1 MRDYDIFKDQVY
13 RLTGIDLNSYKE
25 TQMKRRIDQLIA
37 RHGLSGYDDFVT
49 NLKSNSTLLK
59 DFLNYLTINVSEFYR
74 NPDQWSI
81 VRSRIVP
88 LLINTFGPDLKIW
101 SAACSTG
108 DEPYTL
114 VFVLSDNIPMNRI
127 RITAT
132 DIDDLV
138 LKTAQEGIYSEKSF
152 PALPKEYKDKYFIKR
167 EDKYEVLPEVKRCV
181 DFKQHNLLA
190 DPYPSNLH
198 MIVCRNV
205 LIYFTEETKEQ
216 IFRKYYHALAPGG
229 ILFLGSTEQMMS
241 YKDVG
246 FERLDSFF
254 FRKPL

>member
-1 MRDYDIFKDQVY
+1 
-13 RLTGIDLNSYKE
+13 
-25 TQMKRRIDQLIA
+25 
-37 RHGLSGYDDFVT
+37 
-49 NLKSNSTLLK
+49 
-59 DFLNYLTINVSEFYR
+59 
-74 NPDQWSI
+74 
-81 VRSRIVP
+81 
-88 LLINTFGPDLKIW
+88 
-101 SAACSTG
+101 
-108 DEPYTL
+108 
-114 VFVLSDNIPMNRI
+114 MNRI

-138 LKTAQEGIYSEKSF
+138 LKTAKEGIYSEKSF

-167 EDKYEVLPEVKRCV
+167 DDKYEVLPEVKRCV

-216 IFRKYYHALAPGG
+216 IFRKYYNALAPGG

>member
-37 RHGLSGYDDFVT
+37 RHGLKGYDDFVT

-114 VFVLSDNIPMNRI
+114 VFVLSDHIPMNRI

-152 PALPKEYKDKYFIKR
+152 PALPKEYKDKYFVKR
-167 EDKYEVLPEVKRCV
+167 EEKYEVLPEVKRLE
-181 DFKQHNLLA
+181 F
-190 DPYPSNLH
+190 
-198 MIVCRNV
+198 
-205 LIYFTEETKEQ
+205 
-216 IFRKYYHALAPGG
+216 
-229 ILFLGSTEQMMS
+229 
-241 YKDVG
+241 
-246 FERLDSFF
+246 
-254 FRKPL
+254 

>member
-88 LLINTFGPDLKIW
+88 LLINTFGQDLKIW

-114 VFVLSDNIPMNRI
+114 VFVLSDHIPMNRI

-152 PALPKEYKDKYFIKR
+152 PALPKEYKDKFFIKR
-167 EDKYEVLPEVKRCV
+167 EGKYEVLPEVRRCV
-181 DFKQHNLLA
+181 DFKQHNLLS

-216 IFRKYYHALAPGG
+216 IFRKYYNALAPGG
-229 ILFLGSTEQMMS
+229 VLFLGSTEQMMS